1 MRIKWVGVASGLLL
15 VIACFMTW
23 VYIVS
28 REITV
33 TGVNATGTTLG
44 KPGYFHLLMVVFF
57 IPFTLIPKIWAKR
70 ANLLVTA
77 LNLAWAFRNFLVVP
91 ACSGGEC
98 PEKHA
103 GLYLSLVASILMLLT
118 AMLPDLGKQRSR

>member
-1 MRIKWVGVASGLLL
+1 MKIKWVGVASGLLL
-15 VIACFMTW
+15 VIACFMKW
-23 VYIVS
+23 VYIES
-28 REITV
+28 RQIIV
-33 TGVNATGTTLG
+33 TGVDAAGTTLG
-44 KPGYFHLLMVVFF
+44 KPGYFHLLMILFF

-98 PEKHA
+98 PVKHT
-103 GLYLSLVASILMLLT
+103 GLYLTLIASILMLIT
-118 AMLPDLGKQRSR
+118 AMLPDLRVKRAS